1 MRSDK
6 PFYYYL
12 KASAICLTIIA
23 AGVVT
28 AFLVYTKTLLIPL
41 VISVFLYTILTQIT
55 LFLKHKFSFPS
66 WLALTVSIVLCAA
79 FFAGVILFTVNSVGG
94 FLKGAEVYRQNLIDT
109 IADITS
115 RLHQHGITLD
125 QKFIETYL
133 RDLPVFNWL
142 KNFGSKVFSLVSNT
156 TLIILFMTFF
166 LLGSKKAP
174 PITNP
179 AIKEMLSNV
188 SV

>member
-66 WLALTVSIVLCAA
+66 WLALSPAPDVSL
-79 FFAGVILFTVNSVGG
+79 
-94 FLKGAEVYRQNLIDT
+94 
-109 IADITS
+109 
-115 RLHQHGITLD
+115 
-125 QKFIETYL
+125 
-133 RDLPVFNWL
+133 
-142 KNFGSKVFSLVSNT
+142 
-156 TLIILFMTFF
+156 
-166 LLGSKKAP
+166 AP
-174 PITNP
+174 KPI
-179 AIKEMLSNV
+179 
-188 SV
+188 